1 MQLREVNKGSM
12 VVIGGRKWDVLAD
25 VEGGR

>member
-1 MQLREVNKGSM
+1 MQLREVNKESM
-12 VVIGGRKWDVLAD
+12 VVIDGRKWDVLAD